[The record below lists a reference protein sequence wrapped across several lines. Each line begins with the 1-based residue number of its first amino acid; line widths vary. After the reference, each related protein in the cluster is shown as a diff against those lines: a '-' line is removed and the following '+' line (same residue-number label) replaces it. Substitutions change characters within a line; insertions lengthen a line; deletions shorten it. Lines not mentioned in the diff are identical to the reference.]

1 MTRSS
6 QPSLATA
13 ANRSGL
19 DSQRRGSTETGVI
32 YDTLESTRD
41 SHWPFDYGFFKPSRG
56 TGYQPTGSRRGRLTR
71 VHLPLRTQRG
81 GNTRSTPLGTWKT
94 CEIGEFSGARAR
106 FGTLY
111 GVRRWKLD
119 CGALCDR
126 APVIEGSIG
135 AQRRSFIVS
144 VGAEVRLCDAR
155 RHICNSIE
163 PTFGFGGCGILAGGS
178 GWPDWVDCRRLKRR
192 SIANV
197 WADECR
203 QTAAAGGI
211 GDVSGGDCGTVF
223 RLLAALAGAQET
235 APSNPRS
242 PSTSGRSRGIY
253 PGFREPSEVPGLSPR
268 GIYAATTRARTAM
281 TPVMM

>member
-19 DSQRRGSTETGVI
+19 DSQCRGSTETGVI

-56 TGYQPTGSRRGRLTR
+56 TGYQPKGSRRGR
-71 VHLPLRTQRG
+71 LPLRTQRG
-81 GNTRSTPLGTWKT
+81 GNARSTPLGTWKT
-94 CEIGEFSGARAR
+94 CEISEFSGARAR

-119 CGALCDR
+119 CGARCDR

-135 AQRRSFIVS
+135 AQRRPFIMSLGTEAWLFDAWRYICDS
-144 VGAEVRLCDAR
+144 V
-155 RHICNSIE
+155 E
-163 PTFGFGGCGILAGGS
+163 PTFDFGGRGILTGGS
-178 GWPDWVDCRRLKRR
+178 GWPDWVDCRPLKCR

-197 WADECR
+197 WADEYR
-203 QTAAAGGI
+203 HTAAAGGI

-235 APSNPRS
+235 APSDPSS
-242 PSTSGRSRGIY
+242 PSTGGRSRGIY